1 MRWNCLSKFQLCN
14 SNGYT
19 SSHNSLLELTPR
31 WTTLRV
37 TPLGYHPA
45 SMRFFT
51 NLAQLQMRP
60 QYLLASMR
68 FPWISHEYRCSL
80 DFTQHQFI
88 WVLQHELPTGY
99 LFVDEENTSIP
110 IDQFIA
116 RKYARY
122 QMMIT
127 LSIQG
132 PITWLIA
139 CVVELPVKIPD
150 MQL

>member
-1 MRWNCLSKFQLCN
+1 MELC
-14 SNGYT
+14 T
-19 SSHNSLLELTPR
+19 
-31 WTTLRV
+31 
-37 TPLGYHPA
+37 
-45 SMRFFT
+45 
-51 NLAQLQMRP
+51 
-60 QYLLASMR
+60 
-68 FPWISHEYRCSL
+68 
-80 DFTQHQFI
+80 
-88 WVLQHELPTGY
+88 LPTDDLPVRISPITWRLACGGI
-99 LFVDEENTSIP
+99 VCTSIP